1 VHLPFKLQSMSD
13 AQPLLSPMSP
23 PPASPVVGGTAAT
36 RSTDAVT
43 PAIHRIICA
52 LPALEIALQ
61 MSTFCRKITWK
72 YAVLCAK
79 LLKGWPVGQNG
90 RPLNCDNL
98 IRLAPAI
105 HVDLA
110 HTEDLSNRARA

>member
-79 LLKGWPVGQNG
+79 LLKGWPVVDGQNG
-90 RPLNCDNL
+90 RSTQL
-98 IRLAPAI
+98 
-105 HVDLA
+105 
-110 HTEDLSNRARA
+110 